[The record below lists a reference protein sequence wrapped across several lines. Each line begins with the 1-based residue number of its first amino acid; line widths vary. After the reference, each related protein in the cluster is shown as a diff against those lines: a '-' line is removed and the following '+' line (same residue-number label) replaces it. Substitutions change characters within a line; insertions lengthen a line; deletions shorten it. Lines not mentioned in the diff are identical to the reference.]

1 MCDARLT
8 GRTPGGAERSPA
20 ANPRQRA
27 TAGCATL
34 LIVSALRSRRIASL
48 LAAPVLR
55 ATGAA
60 IAAVAAMPAVSAA
73 APAPTPSNAL
83 TATMA
88 SSATNAANPTN
99 AANVPSTSPGAN
111 PVWRGGPFVFQSAGT
126 PLAELLRDFGAH
138 HGIPTV
144 VSARVDDR
152 FIGTLPPGAAQTT
165 LDALSER
172 YRLSWYFNGQTLNIY
187 KASEA
192 TRRVVPLRYA
202 PPDDLLAHLRG
213 AGVLHARHCVARA
226 IPATRA
232 LEIAGVPACI
242 DTVTMLARY
251 VERDARE
258 QQESEETI
266 KIFPLKFATAD
277 DTRYFYRGQEVV
289 VPGVVSVLKDLILGA
304 GPLVATAA
312 SASVDGSEADSAAAV
327 ATAARAGTPRFSA
340 DPRRN
345 AVIVRERRRNLP
357 IYGDLIAQ
365 LDVRPRLVDISV
377 AIIDVNASDIAE
389 LGVDLSGS
397 ARLGGFGSVAL
408 NGPTQEGESGTFTTV
423 IGDTNRF
430 MLNLNALE
438 RNSKARVLSRP
449 SIVTLDNMQAVLD
462 RSVTFYT
469 KVAGEKVAKLE
480 SVTTGSLLR
489 VTPRLVPGEEKGR
502 EQVMLT
508 LNIED
513 GGEARNERAS
523 RSEVPSIRNSSIATH
538 ATLQA
543 GQSLLLG
550 GFVQD
555 AQHEHERKIPLL
567 GDLPFI
573 GRLFSSTSH
582 RNDSVMRLF
591 LIKAE
596 PAAGLPGA

>member
-1 MCDARLT
+1 MAA
-8 GRTPGGAERSPA
+8 GPA
-20 ANPRQRA
+20 AS
-27 TAGCATL
+27 L
-34 LIVSALRSRRIASL
+34 ASVAST
-48 LAAPVLR
+48 AAP
-55 ATGAA
+55 
-60 IAAVAAMPAVSAA
+60 I
-73 APAPTPSNAL
+73 
-83 TATMA
+83 A
-88 SSATNAANPTN
+88 SSA
-99 AANVPSTSPGAN
+99 

-138 HGIPTV
+138 HGIPTI
-144 VSARVDDR
+144 VSAQVGDR
-152 FIGTLPPGAAQTT
+152 FIGTLPARSAQAT

-187 KASEA
+187 KSSEA
-192 TRRVVPLRYA
+192 SRRVMSLRYA
-202 PPDDLLAHLRG
+202 SPSDLLAHLRN

-242 DTVTMLARY
+242 DTVAMLARH

-304 GPLVATAA
+304 GSLVATATAA
-312 SASVDGSEADSAAAV
+312 SADTYAMNGINSINGVNNVDGNDSAAPV
-327 ATAARAGTPRFSA
+327 ARTGTPRFSA

-357 IYGDLIAQ
+357 IYDDLIAQ

-389 LGVDLSGS
+389 LGVDFSGS
-397 ARLGGFGSVAL
+397 ARLGGFGRVAL
-408 NGPTQEGESGTFTTV
+408 NGQAQDGDSSTFTTV
-423 IGDTNRF
+423 VGDTNKF
-430 MLNLNALE
+430 MLNLSALE

-469 KVAGEKVAKLE
+469 KVSGEKVAKLE

-489 VTPRLVPGEEKGR
+489 VTPRLVPDEGEGR

-513 GGEARNERAS
+513 GGEARSERNA

-555 AQHEHERKIPLL
+555 AQHEQERKIPLL

-573 GRLFSSTSH
+573 GRLFSSTSN

-596 PAAGLPGA
+596 PSAGLPST

>member
-1 MCDARLT
+1 MQPSFTSR
-8 GRTPGGAERSPA
+8 A
-20 ANPRQRA
+20 AA
-27 TAGCATL
+27 LLAGILLATL
-34 LIVSALRSRRIASL
+34 AVASS
-48 LAAPVLR
+48 AAPVAR
-55 ATGAA
+55 PAT
-60 IAAVAAMPAVSAA
+60 PD
-73 APAPTPSNAL
+73 
-83 TATMA
+83 
-88 SSATNAANPTN
+88 
-99 AANVPSTSPGAN
+99 
-111 PVWRGGPFVFQSAGT
+111 WRGGPFVFQSAGT

-144 VSARVDDR
+144 VSPHIDDR
-152 FIGTLPPGAAQTT
+152 FIGTLPAGAAQAT

-172 YRLSWYFNGQTLNIY
+172 YRLSWYFNGQTLNVY
-187 KASEA
+187 KSSEA
-192 TRRVVPLRYA
+192 TRRVVSLRYA
-202 PPDDLLAHLRG
+202 LPGDLLGHLRD
-213 AGVLHARHCVARA
+213 AGVLHPRHCVART
-226 IPATRA
+226 IPATHA

-242 DTVTMLARY
+242 ETVAMLADY
-251 VERDARE
+251 LESDARD

-304 GPLVATAA
+304 GPLGAPSATLVTPGASAGAGIDAGRPVAT
-312 SASVDGSEADSAAAV
+312 G
-327 ATAARAGTPRFSA
+327 TRTGTPRFSA

-389 LGVDLSGS
+389 LGVDFSGS
-397 ARLGGFGSVAL
+397 ARLGGFGAVSL
-408 NGPTQEGESGTFTTV
+408 NSQTQAGDASTFTTV
-423 IGDTNRF
+423 VGDTNKF
-430 MLNLNALE
+430 MVNLSALE

-469 KVAGEKVAKLE
+469 KVSGEKVAKLE
-480 SVTTGSLLR
+480 SVTSGSLLR
-489 VTPRLVPGEEKGR
+489 VTPRLVPQEGGDGR

-513 GGEARNERAS
+513 GGEV
-523 RSEVPSIRNSSIATH
+523 RSERNRHNEVPTIRNSSISTH

-555 AQHEHERKIPLL
+555 AQHEQERKIPLL
-567 GDLPFI
+567 GDLPLI
-573 GRLFSSTSH
+573 GRLFSSTSN
-582 RNDSVMRLF
+582 RSDSVMRLF

-596 PAAGLPGA
+596 PAADVPSE

>member
-1 MCDARLT
+1 MRSHVTSRVAALLAGCLSATLTIAASAATFAARPPL
-8 GRTPGGAERSPA
+8 AASVAPA
-20 ANPRQRA
+20 A
-27 TAGCATL
+27 
-34 LIVSALRSRRIASL
+34 
-48 LAAPVLR
+48 
-55 ATGAA
+55 
-60 IAAVAAMPAVSAA
+60 
-73 APAPTPSNAL
+73 
-83 TATMA
+83 
-88 SSATNAANPTN
+88 
-99 AANVPSTSPGAN
+99 

-144 VSARVDDR
+144 VSPHVDDG
-152 FIGTLPPGAAQTT
+152 FIGTLPAGAAQAT

-187 KASEA
+187 KSSEA
-192 TRRVVPLRYA
+192 TRRVMSLRYA
-202 PPDDLLAHLRG
+202 SPDDLLGHLRD
-213 AGVLHARHCVARA
+213 AGVLHPRHCVARG
-226 IPATRA
+226 IPATHA

-242 DTVTMLARY
+242 ETVAMLAEHL
-251 VERDARE
+251 ERDARD

-304 GPLVATAA
+304 GPLGVASATLATPGPAA
-312 SASVDGSEADSAAAV
+312 STGIDAGRPLTTGAP
-327 ATAARAGTPRFSA
+327 TGTPRFSA

-357 IYGDLIAQ
+357 MYGDLIAQ
-365 LDVRPRLVDISV
+365 LDIRPRLVDISV
-377 AIIDVNASDIAE
+377 AIIDVNASDVAE
-389 LGVDLSGS
+389 LGVDFSGS
-397 ARLGGFGSVAL
+397 ARLGGFGAVSL
-408 NGPTQEGESGTFTTV
+408 NSRANDGDTGTFTTV
-423 IGDTNRF
+423 VGDTNKF
-430 MLNLNALE
+430 MVNLSALE

-469 KVAGEKVAKLE
+469 KVSGEKVAKLE
-480 SVTTGSLLR
+480 SVTSGSLLR
-489 VTPRLVPGEEKGR
+489 VTPRLVPNEGDGNGR

-513 GGEARNERAS
+513 GGEVRSERNARN
-523 RSEVPSIRNSSIATH
+523 EVPSIRNSSISTQAR
-538 ATLQA
+538 LQA

-555 AQHEHERKIPLL
+555 AQHEQERKIPLL
-567 GDLPFI
+567 GDLPLI
-573 GRLFSSTSH
+573 GRLFSSTSN
-582 RNDSVMRLF
+582 RSDSVMRLF

-596 PAAGLPGA
+596 PAVDVPST

>member
-1 MCDARLT
+1 MLL
-8 GRTPGGAERSPA
+8 
-20 ANPRQRA
+20 
-27 TAGCATL
+27 AGCL
-34 LIVSALRSRRIASL
+34 WIA
-48 LAAPVLR
+48 P
-55 ATGAA
+55 A
-60 IAAVAAMPAVSAA
+60 IAAPSA
-73 APAPTPSNAL
+73 
-83 TATMA
+83 
-88 SSATNAANPTN
+88 
-99 AANVPSTSPGAN
+99 PST

-138 HGIPTV
+138 HDIPTV
-144 VSARVDDR
+144 VSPQVDDR
-152 FIGTLPPGAAQTT
+152 FIGTLPAGNAQAT

-172 YRLSWYFNGQTLNIY
+172 YRLSWYFNGQTLNVY
-187 KASEA
+187 KSSEA
-192 TRRVVPLRYA
+192 ARRLMPLRHA
-202 PPDDLLAHLRG
+202 SPGDLLAHLRD
-213 AGVLHARHCVARA
+213 AGVLHPRHCVARA

-232 LEIAGVPACI
+232 LEIAGVPACLE
-242 DTVTMLARY
+242 TVTMLAEY
-251 VERDARE
+251 LERDARD

-304 GPLVATAA
+304 GPLVATSSTSAPT
-312 SASVDGSEADSAAAV
+312 SASTSAAGTSAATDFAL
-327 ATAARAGTPRFSA
+327 ATATRTGTPRFSA

-357 IYGDLIAQ
+357 IYADLIAQ
-365 LDVRPRLVDISV
+365 LDIRPRLVDISV

-389 LGVDLSGS
+389 LGVDISGS
-397 ARLGGFGSVAL
+397 ARLGGFGSVSL
-408 NGPTQEGESGTFTTV
+408 NGQTSESDGGTFTTLV
-423 IGDTNRF
+423 GDTNKF
-430 MLNLNALE
+430 MLNLSALE

-462 RSVTFYT
+462 RSITFYT
-469 KVAGEKVAKLE
+469 KVSGEKVAKLE
-480 SVTTGSLLR
+480 SVTSGSLLR
-489 VTPRLVPGEEKGR
+489 VTPRLVPNDANDTNNANGAQDGTR

-513 GGEARNERAS
+513 GGEVRSERNARNE
-523 RSEVPSIRNSSIATH
+523 VPTIRNSSISTH

-567 GDLPFI
+567 GDLPLI
-573 GRLFSSTSH
+573 GRLFSSTSN

-596 PAAGLPGA
+596 PAAATSISIPAAGPSA

>member
-1 MCDARLT
+1 MLT
-8 GRTPGGAERSPA
+8 LL
-20 ANPRQRA
+20 
-27 TAGCATL
+27 AGCL
-34 LIVSALRSRRIASL
+34 CV
-48 LAAPVLR
+48 AP
-55 ATGAA
+55 A
-60 IAAVAAMPAVSAA
+60 IAA
-73 APAPTPSNAL
+73 PS
-83 TATMA
+83 A
-88 SSATNAANPTN
+88 SSSA
-99 AANVPSTSPGAN
+99 PSTPL
-111 PVWRGGPFVFQSAGT
+111 WRGGPFVFQSAGT

-138 HGIPTV
+138 HDIPTV
-144 VSARVDDR
+144 VSAQVDDR
-152 FIGTLPPGAAQTT
+152 FIGTLPAGDAQAT

-172 YRLSWYFNGQTLNIY
+172 YRLSWYFNGQTLNVY
-187 KASEA
+187 KSSEA
-192 TRRVVPLRYA
+192 ARRLMPLRHA
-202 PPDDLLAHLRG
+202 SPGDLLAHLRD
-213 AGVLHARHCVARA
+213 AGVLHPRHCVARA

-242 DTVTMLARY
+242 ETVTMLAEY
-251 VERDARE
+251 LERDARD

-304 GPLVATAA
+304 GPLVATASTGA
-312 SASVDGSEADSAAAV
+312 STSASTSAGSTSTATDFAL
-327 ATAARAGTPRFSA
+327 ATATRTGTPRFSA

-357 IYGDLIAQ
+357 IYADLIAQ
-365 LDVRPRLVDISV
+365 LDIRPRLVDISV

-389 LGVDLSGS
+389 LGVDISGS
-397 ARLGGFGSVAL
+397 ARLGGFGSVSL
-408 NGPTQEGESGTFTTV
+408 NAQTSESDGGTFTTLV
-423 IGDTNRF
+423 GDTNKF
-430 MLNLNALE
+430 MLNLSALE

-462 RSVTFYT
+462 RSITFYT
-469 KVAGEKVAKLE
+469 KVSGEKVAKLE
-480 SVTTGSLLR
+480 SVTSGSLLR
-489 VTPRLVPGEEKGR
+489 VTPRLVPIDANDAQDGAR

-513 GGEARNERAS
+513 GGEVRSERNARNE
-523 RSEVPSIRNSSIATH
+523 VPTIRNSSISTQ

-567 GDLPFI
+567 GDLPLI
-573 GRLFSSTSH
+573 GRLFSSTSN

-596 PAAGLPGA
+596 PAAATSTSIPSAGPSA

>member
-1 MCDARLT
+1 MPPSFT
-8 GRTPGGAERSPA
+8 SRTVALLAGSLCVTL
-20 ANPRQRA
+20 A
-27 TAGCATL
+27 TA
-34 LIVSALRSRRIASL
+34 SF
-48 LAAPVLR
+48 AAP
-55 ATGAA
+55 
-60 IAAVAAMPAVSAA
+60 
-73 APAPTPSNAL
+73 L
-83 TATMA
+83 TAHA
-88 SSATNAANPTN
+88 PR
-99 AANVPSTSPGAN
+99 VSPGT

-144 VSARVDDR
+144 VSPHVADR
-152 FIGTLPPGAAQTT
+152 FIGTLPAGAAQAT

-172 YRLSWYFNGQTLNIY
+172 YRLSWYFNGQTLNVY
-187 KASEA
+187 KSSEA
-192 TRRVVPLRYA
+192 TRRVMSVRYA
-202 PPDDLLAHLRG
+202 SPSDLLGHLRN
-213 AGVLHARHCVARA
+213 AGVLHPRHCVARA
-226 IPATRA
+226 IPATHA

-242 DTVTMLARY
+242 ETVAMLADHL
-251 VERDARE
+251 ERDARD

-304 GPLVATAA
+304 GPLGVTAAA
-312 SASVDGSEADSAAAV
+312 SASPGASAGAGLDARLPPATGSRS
-327 ATAARAGTPRFSA
+327 GTPRFSA

-365 LDVRPRLVDISV
+365 LDIRPRLVDISV

-389 LGVDLSGS
+389 LGVDFSGS
-397 ARLGGFGSVAL
+397 ARLGGFGAVSL
-408 NGPTQEGESGTFTTV
+408 NSQTQSGDSGTFTTLV
-423 IGDTNRF
+423 GDTNKF
-430 MLNLNALE
+430 MVNLSALE

-469 KVAGEKVAKLE
+469 KVSGEKVAKLE
-480 SVTTGSLLR
+480 SVTSGSLLR
-489 VTPRLVPGEEKGR
+489 VTPRLVPQEGDGR

-513 GGEARNERAS
+513 GGEVRSERNSRNE
-523 RSEVPSIRNSSIATH
+523 VPTIRNSSISTH

-555 AQHEHERKIPLL
+555 AQHEQERKIPLL
-567 GDLPFI
+567 GDLPLI
-573 GRLFSSTSH
+573 GRLFSSTSN
-582 RNDSVMRLF
+582 RSDSVMRLF

-596 PAAGLPGA
+596 PAADLPSA

>member
-1 MCDARLT
+1 MRSHLTRL
-8 GRTPGGAERSPA
+8 SL
-20 ANPRQRA
+20 NLVVSL
-27 TAGCATL
+27 AGVL
-34 LIVSALRSRRIASL
+34 
-48 LAAPVLR
+48 PV
-55 ATGAA
+55 
-60 IAAVAAMPAVSAA
+60 
-73 APAPTPSNAL
+73 APAI
-83 TATMA
+83 A
-88 SSATNAANPTN
+88 SSATPFMERPAVA
-99 AANVPSTSPGAN
+99 SPAP
-111 PVWRGGPFVFQSAGT
+111 PVWRGGAFVFQSAGT

-138 HGIPTV
+138 HGIPTA
-144 VSARVDDR
+144 VSTKVDDR
-152 FIGTLPPGAAQTT
+152 FIGTLPAGAAQAT

-187 KASEA
+187 KSSEA
-192 TRRVVPLRYA
+192 TRRVMSLRSA
-202 PPDDLLAHLRG
+202 SPDDLLRHLRD
-213 AGVLHARHCVARA
+213 AGVLHPRHCVARA
-226 IPATRA
+226 IPATHA

-242 DTVTMLARY
+242 ETVSMLAEY
-251 VERDARE
+251 VERDARDR
-258 QQESEETI
+258 QESEETI

-304 GPLVATAA
+304 GPLVATSATPGMPATSDSPLAA
-312 SASVDGSEADSAAAV
+312 SP
-327 ATAARAGTPRFSA
+327 ATRTGTPRFSA

-365 LDVRPRLVDISV
+365 LDIRPRLVDISV

-389 LGVDLSGS
+389 LGVDFSGS
-397 ARLGGFGSVAL
+397 ARLGGFGAVSL
-408 NGPTQEGESGTFTTV
+408 NGQLQDGDSSTFTTV
-423 IGDTNRF
+423 VGDTNKF
-430 MLNLNALE
+430 MLNLSALE

-469 KVAGEKVAKLE
+469 KVSGEKVAKLE
-480 SVTTGSLLR
+480 SVTSGSLLR
-489 VTPRLVPGEEKGR
+489 VTPRLVPNDGDNVGR

-513 GGEARNERAS
+513 GGEVRNERNT
-523 RSEVPSIRNSSIATH
+523 RNEVPTIRNSSISTH

-555 AQHEHERKIPLL
+555 TQHEQERKIPLL
-567 GDLPFI
+567 GDIPFI
-573 GRLFSSTSH
+573 GRLFSSTSN
-582 RNDSVMRLF
+582 RSDSVMRLF

-596 PAAGLPGA
+596 PAADVPSA

>member
-1 MCDARLT
+1 MLLVSACLWAV
-8 GRTPGGAERSPA
+8 PGVAASPA
-20 ANPRQRA
+20 
-27 TAGCATL
+27 
-34 LIVSALRSRRIASL
+34 S
-48 LAAPVLR
+48 
-55 ATGAA
+55 TG
-60 IAAVAAMPAVSAA
+60 
-73 APAPTPSNAL
+73 
-83 TATMA
+83 
-88 SSATNAANPTN
+88 
-99 AANVPSTSPGAN
+99 TSPL

-138 HGIPTV
+138 HDIPTV
-144 VSARVDDR
+144 VSPKVDDR
-152 FIGTLPPGAAQTT
+152 FIGTLPAGDAQAT

-172 YRLSWYFNGQTLNIY
+172 YRLSWYFNGQTLNVY

-192 TRRVVPLRYA
+192 ARRLVSLRHA
-202 PPDDLLAHLRG
+202 SPGDLLAHLRD
-213 AGVLHARHCVARA
+213 AGVLHPRHCVARA

-242 DTVTMLARY
+242 ETVTMLAEY
-251 VERDARE
+251 LERDARD

-304 GPLVATAA
+304 GPLVATSSATASTGA
-312 SASVDGSEADSAAAV
+312 SASVSGVSTATDIAFAAA
-327 ATAARAGTPRFSA
+327 TRTGTPRFSA

-365 LDVRPRLVDISV
+365 LDIRPRLVDISV

-389 LGVDLSGS
+389 LGVDISGS
-397 ARLGGFGSVAL
+397 ARLGGFGTVSL
-408 NGPTQEGESGTFTTV
+408 NGQTGESDGGTFTTLV
-423 IGDTNRF
+423 GDTNKF
-430 MLNLNALE
+430 MLNLSALE

-469 KVAGEKVAKLE
+469 KVSGEKVAKLE
-480 SVTTGSLLR
+480 SVTSGSLLR
-489 VTPRLVPGEEKGR
+489 VTPRLVPNDGDDTQGGTHEH
-502 EQVMLT
+502 VMLT

-513 GGEARNERAS
+513 GGEMRSERNARNE
-523 RSEVPSIRNSSIATH
+523 VPTIRNSSISTQ

-555 AQHEHERKIPLL
+555 AQHEQERKIPLL
-567 GDLPFI
+567 GDLPII
-573 GRLFSSTSH
+573 GRLFSSTSN

-596 PAAGLPGA
+596 PAADVPTSTSTSVPSA

>member
-1 MCDARLT
+1 MRSHLKRLALFAAALLAGFVPVT
-8 GRTPGGAERSPA
+8 SAVASSPA
-20 ANPRQRA
+20 PFAAR
-27 TAGCATL
+27 TAPM
-34 LIVSALRSRRIASL
+34 S
-48 LAAPVLR
+48 PV
-55 ATGAA
+55 
-60 IAAVAAMPAVSAA
+60 
-73 APAPTPSNAL
+73 TPE
-83 TATMA
+83 
-88 SSATNAANPTN
+88 
-99 AANVPSTSPGAN
+99 
-111 PVWRGGPFVFQSAGT
+111 WRGGPFVFQSAGT

-138 HGIPTV
+138 HGIPTT
-144 VSARVDDR
+144 VSAQVDDR
-152 FIGTLPPGAAQTT
+152 FIGTLPAGAAQAT

-187 KASEA
+187 KSSEA
-192 TRRVVPLRYA
+192 TRRVMSLRHA
-202 PPDDLLAHLRG
+202 SPGDLLEHLRD
-213 AGVLHARHCVARA
+213 AGVLHPRHCVARA
-226 IPATRA
+226 IPATHA

-242 DTVTMLARY
+242 ETVSMLAEY
-251 VERDARE
+251 VERDARD

-304 GPLVATAA
+304 GPLVVTAA
-312 SASVDGSEADSAAAV
+312 TPATPGAPVAAAP
-327 ATAARAGTPRFSA
+327 AARPGTPRFSA

-345 AVIVRERRRNLP
+345 AVIVRERRQNLP

-365 LDVRPRLVDISV
+365 LDIRPRLVDISV

-389 LGVDLSGS
+389 LGVDFSGN
-397 ARLGGFGSVAL
+397 ARIGGFGAVSL
-408 NGPTQEGESGTFTTV
+408 NGQLQDGDSGTFTTV
-423 IGDTNRF
+423 VGDTNKF
-430 MLNLNALE
+430 MVNLSALE

-469 KVAGEKVAKLE
+469 KVSGEKVAKLE
-480 SVTTGSLLR
+480 SVTSGSLLR
-489 VTPRLVPGEEKGR
+489 VTPRLVPNDGDDAGR

-513 GGEARNERAS
+513 GGEVRSERNSRNE
-523 RSEVPSIRNSSIATH
+523 VPTIRNSSISTH

-555 AQHEHERKIPLL
+555 TQQEHERKIPLL
-567 GDLPFI
+567 GDLPLI
-573 GRLFSSTSH
+573 GRLFSSTSN

-596 PAAGLPGA
+596 PAADVPSA

>member
-1 MCDARLT
+1 MRCRLLC
-8 GRTPGGAERSPA
+8 
-20 ANPRQRA
+20 RA
-27 TAGCATL
+27 LRHLLPLTL
-34 LIVSALRSRRIASL
+34 LIA
-48 LAAPVLR
+48 VL
-55 ATGAA
+55 T
-60 IAAVAAMPAVSAA
+60 IVPASAA
-73 APAPTPSNAL
+73 L
-83 TATMA
+83 L
-88 SSATNAANPTN
+88 SAYG
-99 AANVPSTSPGAN
+99 STGDKSGN
-111 PVWRGGPFVFQSAGT
+111 GTSPVWRGGPFAFQSAGT

-144 VSARVDDR
+144 VSAQVDDR
-152 FIGTLPPGAAQTT
+152 FIGMLPPGAAQTT
-165 LDALSER
+165 LDTLAER

-192 TRRVVPLRYA
+192 TRRVLPLRYA
-202 PPDDLLAHLRG
+202 SPRDLLSHLRDV
-213 AGVLHARHCVARA
+213 GVLHPRHCVARA
-226 IPATRA
+226 IPATHA
-232 LEIAGVPACI
+232 LEIAGVPACLE
-242 DTVTMLARY
+242 TVSMLADY
-251 VERDARE
+251 VERDARD
-258 QQESEETI
+258 QQASEETI

-289 VPGVVSVLKDLILGA
+289 VPGVVSVLKDLIQGA
-304 GPLVATAA
+304 GPLIATSSTTDTTGAITRSRTSTDVGIA
-312 SASVDGSEADSAAAV
+312 PPSP
-327 ATAARAGTPRFSA
+327 TGTPRFSA

-345 AVIVRERRRNLP
+345 AVIVRERRRNIP

-389 LGVDLSGS
+389 LGVDISGS
-397 ARLGGFGSVAL
+397 ARLGGFGTVSL
-408 NGPTQEGESGTFTTV
+408 NGPSSDGDAGTFTTLV
-423 IGDTNRF
+423 GDTNKF
-430 MLNLNALE
+430 MLNLSALE

-469 KVAGEKVAKLE
+469 KVSGEKVAKLE
-480 SVTTGSLLR
+480 SVTSGSLLR
-489 VTPRLVPGEEKGR
+489 VTPRLVPSEPTGSAVDGSPGHEGIGS

-513 GGEARNERAS
+513 GGEVRSDRNLRNE
-523 RSEVPSIRNSSIATH
+523 VPTIRNSSISTH

-567 GDLPFI
+567 GDLPLV
-573 GRLFSSTSH
+573 GRLFSSTSN

-596 PAAGLPGA
+596 PAAVLPNA

>member
-1 MCDARLT
+1 MPSSFT
-8 GRTPGGAERSPA
+8 S
-20 ANPRQRA
+20 RA
-27 TAGCATL
+27 VALLAGSLCATL
-34 LIVSALRSRRIASL
+34 ATASF
-48 LAAPVLR
+48 AAPL
-55 ATGAA
+55 T
-60 IAAVAAMPAVSAA
+60 
-73 APAPTPSNAL
+73 APAPR
-83 TATMA
+83 
-88 SSATNAANPTN
+88 
-99 AANVPSTSPGAN
+99 VSPGT

-144 VSARVDDR
+144 VSPHVDDR
-152 FIGTLPPGAAQTT
+152 FIGTLPAGSAQAT

-172 YRLSWYFNGQTLNIY
+172 YRLSWYFNGQTLNVY
-187 KASEA
+187 KSSEA
-192 TRRVVPLRYA
+192 TRRVMSVRYA
-202 PPDDLLAHLRG
+202 SPSDLLGHLRN
-213 AGVLHARHCVARA
+213 AGVLHPRHCVARA
-226 IPATRA
+226 IPATHA

-242 DTVTMLARY
+242 ETVAMLADHL
-251 VERDARE
+251 ERDARD

-304 GPLVATAA
+304 GPLGATAA
-312 SASVDGSEADSAAAV
+312 AFATPGAPAMAGVDASPPLATGSR
-327 ATAARAGTPRFSA
+327 TGTPRFSA

-365 LDVRPRLVDISV
+365 LDIRPRLVDISV

-389 LGVDLSGS
+389 LGVDFSGS
-397 ARLGGFGSVAL
+397 ARLGGFGAVSL
-408 NGPTQEGESGTFTTV
+408 NSQTQNGDTGTFTTLV
-423 IGDTNRF
+423 GDTNKF
-430 MLNLNALE
+430 MVNLSALE

-469 KVAGEKVAKLE
+469 KVSGEKVAKLE
-480 SVTTGSLLR
+480 SVTSGSLLR
-489 VTPRLVPGEEKGR
+489 VTPRLVPQEGDGR

-513 GGEARNERAS
+513 GGEVRSERNSRNE
-523 RSEVPSIRNSSIATH
+523 VPTIRNSSISTH

-555 AQHEHERKIPLL
+555 AQHEQERKIPLL
-567 GDLPFI
+567 GDLPLI
-573 GRLFSSTSH
+573 GRLFSSTSN
-582 RNDSVMRLF
+582 RSDSVMRLF

-596 PAAGLPGA
+596 PAADLPSA

>member
-1 MCDARLT
+1 MNAPL
-8 GRTPGGAERSPA
+8 
-20 ANPRQRA
+20 
-27 TAGCATL
+27 
-34 LIVSALRSRRIASL
+34 VAS
-48 LAAPVLR
+48 V
-55 ATGAA
+55 
-60 IAAVAAMPAVSAA
+60 
-73 APAPTPSNAL
+73 
-83 TATMA
+83 
-88 SSATNAANPTN
+88 
-99 AANVPSTSPGAN
+99 
-111 PVWRGGPFVFQSAGT
+111 PVWHGGPFVFQSAGT

-138 HGIPTV
+138 HGVPTV
-144 VSARVDDR
+144 VSPQVNDR
-152 FIGTLPPGAAQTT
+152 FIGTLPAGNAQET

-172 YRLSWYFNGQTLNIY
+172 YRLSWYFDGQTLNVY
-187 KASEA
+187 KASE
-192 TRRVVPLRYA
+192 TSRRVMPLRYA
-202 PPDDLLAHLRG
+202 SPGALLSHLRD
-213 AGVLHARHCVARA
+213 AGVLHPKHCVARA
-226 IPATRA
+226 IPATHA
-232 LEIAGVPACI
+232 LEIAGVPACL
-242 DTVTMLARY
+242 DTVAMLAEY
-251 VERDARE
+251 VERDARD

-304 GPLVATAA
+304 GPLVATATSTRPA
-312 SASVDGSEADSAAAV
+312 GSVGRPD
-327 ATAARAGTPRFSA
+327 AARDVGIANVARTGTGGTPRFSA

-389 LGVDLSGS
+389 LGVDISGS
-397 ARLGGFGSVAL
+397 ARLGGFGTVSL
-408 NGPTQEGESGTFTTV
+408 NGQSSQMNDGDSGTFTTLV
-423 IGDTNRF
+423 GDTNKF
-430 MLNLNALE
+430 MLNLSALE

-469 KVAGEKVAKLE
+469 KVSGEKVAKLE
-480 SVTTGSLLR
+480 SVTSGSLLR
-489 VTPRLVPGEEKGR
+489 VTPRLVPKEGEPEEDGTR

-513 GGEARNERAS
+513 GGEVRSERNVRNE
-523 RSEVPSIRNSSIATH
+523 VPTIRNSSISTH

-567 GDLPFI
+567 GDLPII
-573 GRLFSSTSH
+573 GRLFSSTSN

-596 PAAGLPGA
+596 PAAVLPSA

>member
-1 MCDARLT
+1 M
-8 GRTPGGAERSPA
+8 
-20 ANPRQRA
+20 
-27 TAGCATL
+27 
-34 LIVSALRSRRIASL
+34 
-48 LAAPVLR
+48 
-55 ATGAA
+55 
-60 IAAVAAMPAVSAA
+60 
-73 APAPTPSNAL
+73 
-83 TATMA
+83 
-88 SSATNAANPTN
+88 
-99 AANVPSTSPGAN
+99 

-138 HGIPTV
+138 HGIPTA
-144 VSARVDDR
+144 VSAQVDDR
-152 FIGTLPPGAAQTT
+152 FIGTLPAGTAQAT

-187 KASEA
+187 KSSEA
-192 TRRVVPLRYA
+192 TRRVMSLRYA
-202 PPDDLLAHLRG
+202 SPDDLLGHLRD
-213 AGVLHARHCVARA
+213 AGVLHPRHCVARA

-232 LEIAGVPACI
+232 LEIAGVPACME
-242 DTVTMLARY
+242 TVSMLAEY
-251 VERDARE
+251 VERDARD

-304 GPLVATAA
+304 GPIIATSPTPLTSLTSTTSVPNAPSAA
-312 SASVDGSEADSAAAV
+312 SGTS
-327 ATAARAGTPRFSA
+327 TPRFSA

-365 LDVRPRLVDISV
+365 LDIRPRLVDISV

-389 LGVDLSGS
+389 LGVDFSGS
-397 ARLGGFGSVAL
+397 ARLGGFGTVSL
-408 NGPTQEGESGTFTTV
+408 NGQMQDGDSSTFTTV
-423 IGDTNRF
+423 VGDTNKF
-430 MLNLNALE
+430 MLNLSALE

-469 KVAGEKVAKLE
+469 KVSGEKVAKLE
-480 SVTTGSLLR
+480 SVTSGSLLR
-489 VTPRLVPGEEKGR
+489 VTPRLIPNEAEDVGR

-513 GGEARNERAS
+513 GGEVRSERNARNE
-523 RSEVPSIRNSSIATH
+523 VPTIRNSSISTH

-555 AQHEHERKIPLL
+555 TQHEQERKIPLL
-567 GDLPFI
+567 GDLPLI
-573 GRLFSSTSH
+573 GRLFSSTSN

-596 PAAGLPGA
+596 PAADVPSA

>member
-1 MCDARLT
+1 MRSLF
-8 GRTPGGAERSPA
+8 TP
-20 ANPRQRA
+20 RA
-27 TAGCATL
+27 TALLAGCLCATP
-34 LIVSALRSRRIASL
+34 VVAPS
-48 LAAPVLR
+48 AAPLAER
-55 ATGAA
+55 APLASP
-60 IAAVAAMPAVSAA
+60 VA
-73 APAPTPSNAL
+73 
-83 TATMA
+83 
-88 SSATNAANPTN
+88 
-99 AANVPSTSPGAN
+99 

-138 HGIPTV
+138 HSIPTV
-144 VSARVDDR
+144 VSPLVDDR
-152 FIGTLPPGAAQTT
+152 FVGTLPAGTAQAT

-172 YRLSWYFNGQTLNIY
+172 YRLSWYFNGQTLNVY
-187 KASEA
+187 KSSEA
-192 TRRVVPLRYA
+192 TRRIMSVRYA
-202 PPDDLLAHLRG
+202 SPGDLLGHLRD
-213 AGVLHARHCVARA
+213 AGVLHPRHCVARA
-226 IPATRA
+226 IPTTHA

-242 DTVTMLARY
+242 ETVVMLADY
-251 VERDARE
+251 LERDARD

-304 GPLVATAA
+304 GPLGATAGT
-312 SASVDGSEADSAAAV
+312 SAGAGIDATRSLATSTGTGTGS
-327 ATAARAGTPRFSA
+327 GTPRFSA

-365 LDVRPRLVDISV
+365 LDIRPRLVDISV

-389 LGVDLSGS
+389 LGVDFSGS
-397 ARLGGFGSVAL
+397 ARLGGFGAVSL
-408 NGPTQEGESGTFTTV
+408 NSQTQSGDTGTFTTLV
-423 IGDTNRF
+423 GDTNKF
-430 MLNLNALE
+430 MLNLSALE

-469 KVAGEKVAKLE
+469 KVSGEKVAKLE
-480 SVTTGSLLR
+480 SVTSGSLLR
-489 VTPRLVPGEEKGR
+489 VTPRLVPQEGGSDAR

-513 GGEARNERAS
+513 GGEVRSERNSRNE
-523 RSEVPSIRNSSIATH
+523 VPTIRNSSIATH

-555 AQHEHERKIPLL
+555 AQHEQERKIPLL
-567 GDLPFI
+567 GDLPLI
-573 GRLFSSTSH
+573 GRLFSSTSN
-582 RNDSVMRLF
+582 RSDSVMRLF

-596 PAAGLPGA
+596 PAADLPSA

>member
-1 MCDARLT
+1 MPPSFT
-8 GRTPGGAERSPA
+8 SRTVALLAGSLCVTL
-20 ANPRQRA
+20 A
-27 TAGCATL
+27 TA
-34 LIVSALRSRRIASL
+34 SF
-48 LAAPVLR
+48 AAP
-55 ATGAA
+55 
-60 IAAVAAMPAVSAA
+60 
-73 APAPTPSNAL
+73 L
-83 TATMA
+83 TAHA
-88 SSATNAANPTN
+88 PR
-99 AANVPSTSPGAN
+99 VSPGT

-144 VSARVDDR
+144 VSPHVADR
-152 FIGTLPPGAAQTT
+152 FIGTLPAGAAQAT

-172 YRLSWYFNGQTLNIY
+172 YRLSWYFNGQTLNVY
-187 KASEA
+187 KSSEA
-192 TRRVVPLRYA
+192 TRRVMSVRYA
-202 PPDDLLAHLRG
+202 SPSDLLGHLRN
-213 AGVLHARHCVARA
+213 AGVLHPRHCVARA
-226 IPATRA
+226 IPATHA

-242 DTVTMLARY
+242 ETVAMLADHL
-251 VERDARE
+251 ERDARD

-304 GPLVATAA
+304 GPLGATAAA
-312 SASVDGSEADSAAAV
+312 SASPGASAGAGLDARLPPATGSRS
-327 ATAARAGTPRFSA
+327 GTPRFSA

-365 LDVRPRLVDISV
+365 LDIRPRLVDISV

-389 LGVDLSGS
+389 LGVDFSGS
-397 ARLGGFGSVAL
+397 ARLGGFGAVSL
-408 NGPTQEGESGTFTTV
+408 NSQTQSGDSGTFTTLV
-423 IGDTNRF
+423 GDTNKF
-430 MLNLNALE
+430 MVNLSALE

-469 KVAGEKVAKLE
+469 KVSGEKVAKLE
-480 SVTTGSLLR
+480 SVTSGSLLR
-489 VTPRLVPGEEKGR
+489 VTPRLVPQEGDGR

-513 GGEARNERAS
+513 GGEVRSERNSRNE
-523 RSEVPSIRNSSIATH
+523 VPTIRNSSISTH

-555 AQHEHERKIPLL
+555 AQHEQERKIPLL
-567 GDLPFI
+567 GDLPLI
-573 GRLFSSTSH
+573 GRLFSSTSN
-582 RNDSVMRLF
+582 RSDSVMRLF

-596 PAAGLPGA
+596 PAADLPSA

>member
-1 MCDARLT
+1 MRKL
-8 GRTPGGAERSPA
+8 R
-20 ANPRQRA
+20 PRR
-27 TAGCATL
+27 
-34 LIVSALRSRRIASL
+34 VPVL
-48 LAAPVLR
+48 LAAGLLR
-55 ATGAA
+55 VTVAA
-60 IAAVAAMPAVSAA
+60 IAAGPVTSIASVASTASPIAGS
-73 APAPTPSNAL
+73 APA
-83 TATMA
+83 
-88 SSATNAANPTN
+88 
-99 AANVPSTSPGAN
+99 
-111 PVWRGGPFVFQSAGT
+111 WRGGPFVFQSAGT

-138 HGIPTV
+138 HGIPTI
-144 VSARVDDR
+144 VSARVGDR
-152 FIGTLPPGAAQTT
+152 FIGTLPARSAQAT

-187 KASEA
+187 KSSEA
-192 TRRVVPLRYA
+192 SRRVVSLRYA
-202 PPDDLLAHLRG
+202 SPSDLLAHLRD

-242 DTVTMLARY
+242 DTVAMLAQH

-258 QQESEETI
+258 RQESEETI

-304 GPLVATAA
+304 GPLVANSTAA
-312 SASVDGSEADSAAAV
+312 SAGTNAINGINSVNGVDPT
-327 ATAARAGTPRFSA
+327 ATAARTGTPRFSA

-345 AVIVRERRRNLP
+345 AVIVRERRSNLP

-377 AIIDVNASDIAE
+377 AIIDVNASDVAE
-389 LGVDLSGS
+389 LGVDFSGS
-397 ARLGGFGSVAL
+397 ARLGGFGRVAL
-408 NGPTQEGESGTFTTV
+408 NGQAQDGDSSTFTTV
-423 IGDTNRF
+423 VGDTNKF
-430 MLNLNALE
+430 MLNLSALE

-469 KVAGEKVAKLE
+469 KVSGEKVAKLE

-489 VTPRLVPGEEKGR
+489 VTPRLVPDEGEGR

-513 GGEARNERAS
+513 GGEARSERNA

-555 AQHEHERKIPLL
+555 AQHEQERKIPLL
-567 GDLPFI
+567 GDLPFV
-573 GRLFSSTSH
+573 GRLFSSTSN

-596 PAAGLPGA
+596 PAAGLPST

>member
-1 MCDARLT
+1 MPPSFT
-8 GRTPGGAERSPA
+8 SRTVALLAGSLCVTL
-20 ANPRQRA
+20 A
-27 TAGCATL
+27 TA
-34 LIVSALRSRRIASL
+34 SF
-48 LAAPVLR
+48 AAP
-55 ATGAA
+55 
-60 IAAVAAMPAVSAA
+60 
-73 APAPTPSNAL
+73 L
-83 TATMA
+83 TAHA
-88 SSATNAANPTN
+88 PR
-99 AANVPSTSPGAN
+99 VSPGT

-144 VSARVDDR
+144 VSPHVADR
-152 FIGTLPPGAAQTT
+152 FIGTLPAGAAQAT

-172 YRLSWYFNGQTLNIY
+172 YRLSWYFNGQTLNVY
-187 KASEA
+187 KSSEA
-192 TRRVVPLRYA
+192 TRRVMSVRYA
-202 PPDDLLAHLRG
+202 SPNDLLGHLRN
-213 AGVLHARHCVARA
+213 AGVLHPRHCVARA
-226 IPATRA
+226 IPATHA

-242 DTVTMLARY
+242 ETVAMLADHL
-251 VERDARE
+251 ERDARD

-304 GPLVATAA
+304 GPLGATATA
-312 SASVDGSEADSAAAV
+312 SASPGASAGAGLDARLPPATGSRS
-327 ATAARAGTPRFSA
+327 GTPRFSA

-365 LDVRPRLVDISV
+365 LDIRPRLVDISV

-389 LGVDLSGS
+389 LGVDFSGS
-397 ARLGGFGSVAL
+397 ARLGGFGAVSL
-408 NGPTQEGESGTFTTV
+408 NSQTQSGDSGTFTTLV
-423 IGDTNRF
+423 GDTNKF
-430 MLNLNALE
+430 MVNLSALE

-469 KVAGEKVAKLE
+469 KVSGEKVAKLE
-480 SVTTGSLLR
+480 SVTSGSLLR
-489 VTPRLVPGEEKGR
+489 VTPRLVPQEGDGR

-513 GGEARNERAS
+513 GGEVRSERNSRNE
-523 RSEVPSIRNSSIATH
+523 VPTIRNSSISTH

-555 AQHEHERKIPLL
+555 AQHEQERKIPLL
-567 GDLPFI
+567 GDLPLI
-573 GRLFSSTSH
+573 GRLFSSTSN
-582 RNDSVMRLF
+582 RSDSVMRLF

-596 PAAGLPGA
+596 PAADLPSA

>member
-1 MCDARLT
+1 MPVRQI
-8 GRTPGGAERSPA
+8 TP
-20 ANPRQRA
+20 A
-27 TAGCATL
+27 T
-34 LIVSALRSRRIASL
+34 
-48 LAAPVLR
+48 PK
-55 ATGAA
+55 
-60 IAAVAAMPAVSAA
+60 
-73 APAPTPSNAL
+73 
-83 TATMA
+83 
-88 SSATNAANPTN
+88 
-99 AANVPSTSPGAN
+99 
-111 PVWRGGPFVFQSAGT
+111 WRGGPFVFQSAGT

-144 VSARVDDR
+144 VSPQVDDR
-152 FIGTLPPGAAQTT
+152 FIGTLPAGAAQAT

-172 YRLSWYFNGQTLNIY
+172 YRLSWYFNGQTLHIY
-187 KASEA
+187 KSSEA
-192 TRRVVPLRYA
+192 TRRAMSLRHA
-202 PPDDLLAHLRG
+202 SPGDLLGHLG
-213 AGVLHARHCVARA
+213 DAGVLHPRHCVARA
-226 IPATRA
+226 IPATHA
-232 LEIAGVPACI
+232 LEIAGVPACLE
-242 DTVTMLARY
+242 TVSMLAEY
-251 VERDARE
+251 VERDARD

-304 GPLVATAA
+304 GPLIATSAA
-312 SASVDGSEADSAAAV
+312 PPTSPTSAAAI
-327 ATAARAGTPRFSA
+327 TAAPVTRTGTPRFSA

-345 AVIVRERRRNLP
+345 AVIVRERRQNLP

-365 LDVRPRLVDISV
+365 LDIRPRLVDISV

-389 LGVDLSGS
+389 LGVDFSGS
-397 ARLGGFGSVAL
+397 ARLGGFGAVSL
-408 NGPTQEGESGTFTTV
+408 NGQLQDGDSSTFTTV
-423 IGDTNRF
+423 VGDTNKF
-430 MLNLNALE
+430 MINLNALE

-469 KVAGEKVAKLE
+469 KVSGEKVAKLE
-480 SVTTGSLLR
+480 SVTSGSLLR
-489 VTPRLVPGEEKGR
+489 VTPRLVPNEGDGAGR

-513 GGEARNERAS
+513 GGEVRSERNARNE
-523 RSEVPSIRNSSIATH
+523 VPTIRNSSISTH

-555 AQHEHERKIPLL
+555 AQHEQERKIPLL
-567 GDLPFI
+567 GDLPLI
-573 GRLFSSTSH
+573 GRLFSSTSN

-596 PAAGLPGA
+596 PAADVPSA

>member
-1 MCDARLT
+1 MRRVVVPIALCL
-8 GRTPGGAERSPA
+8 
-20 ANPRQRA
+20 A
-27 TAGCATL
+27 TAQ
-34 LIVSALRSRRIASL
+34 I
-48 LAAPVLR
+48 
-55 ATGAA
+55 
-60 IAAVAAMPAVSAA
+60 VAAMPASTRQS
-73 APAPTPSNAL
+73 PASVIPA
-83 TATMA
+83 
-88 SSATNAANPTN
+88 
-99 AANVPSTSPGAN
+99 
-111 PVWRGGPFVFQSAGT
+111 WRGGPFVFQSAGT

-144 VSARVDDR
+144 VSPQVDDR
-152 FIGTLPPGAAQTT
+152 FIGTLPAGDAQQT

-172 YRLSWYFNGQTLNIY
+172 YRLSWYFNGQTLNVY

-192 TRRVVPLRYA
+192 ARRVMPLRYA
-202 PPDDLLAHLRG
+202 SSGDLLAHLRD
-213 AGVLHARHCVARA
+213 AGVLHPKHCVARA
-226 IPATRA
+226 IPATHA
-232 LEIAGVPACI
+232 LEIAGVPACLE
-242 DTVTMLARY
+242 TVAMLAEY
-251 VERDARE
+251 VERDARD

-277 DTRYFYRGQEVV
+277 DTRYFYRGQEVI

-304 GPLVATAA
+304 GPLVATSA
-312 SASVDGSEADSAAAV
+312 SAG
-327 ATAARAGTPRFSA
+327 TANPAMTDLPVVNAMRGGTPRFSA

-357 IYGDLIAQ
+357 IYGDLIEQ

-389 LGVDLSGS
+389 LGVDISGS
-397 ARLGGFGSVAL
+397 ARLGGFGSVSL
-408 NGPTQEGESGTFTTV
+408 NGQSGLTNEGDSGTFTTLV
-423 IGDTNRF
+423 GDTNKF
-430 MLNLNALE
+430 MLNLSALE

-469 KVAGEKVAKLE
+469 KVSGEKVAKLE
-480 SVTTGSLLR
+480 SVTSGSLLR
-489 VTPRLVPGEEKGR
+489 VTPRLVPNDAGERADGAR

-513 GGEARNERAS
+513 GGEVRSDRNVRNE
-523 RSEVPSIRNSSIATH
+523 VPTIRNSSISTH

-567 GDLPFI
+567 GDLPLI
-573 GRLFSSTSH
+573 GRLFSSTSN

-596 PAAGLPGA
+596 PAAATPSA

>member
-1 MCDARLT
+1 MPFPCSARAMHAARRALS
-8 GRTPGGAERSPA
+8 SPLFLPLFSPFFWPLFWPLFWLFA
-20 ANPRQRA
+20 PFHARRLSSGWRIRVRRLFVPIALSLA
-27 TAGCATL
+27 TAQ
-34 LIVSALRSRRIASL
+34 V
-48 LAAPVLR
+48 
-55 ATGAA
+55 
-60 IAAVAAMPAVSAA
+60 VAAMPTSKHHSPASAI
-73 APAPTPSNAL
+73 
-83 TATMA
+83 
-88 SSATNAANPTN
+88 SA
-99 AANVPSTSPGAN
+99 
-111 PVWRGGPFVFQSAGT
+111 WQGGPFVFQSAGT

-144 VSARVDDR
+144 VSRQVDDR
-152 FIGTLPPGAAQTT
+152 FIGTLPAGNAQQT

-192 TRRVVPLRYA
+192 ARRVMPLRYA
-202 PPDDLLAHLRG
+202 SPDDLLSHLRD
-213 AGVLHARHCVARA
+213 AGVLHPKHCVARA
-226 IPATRA
+226 IAATHA
-232 LEIAGVPACI
+232 LEIAGVPACL
-242 DTVTMLARY
+242 DTVAMLAEY
-251 VERDARE
+251 VERDARD

-277 DTRYFYRGQEVV
+277 DTRYFYRGQEVI

-304 GPLVATAA
+304 GPLAATPATSATGSAANPVAT
-312 SASVDGSEADSAAAV
+312 DLPAV
-327 ATAARAGTPRFSA
+327 STVRGGTPRFSA

-357 IYGDLIAQ
+357 VYGDLIEQ

-389 LGVDLSGS
+389 LGVDISGS
-397 ARLGGFGSVAL
+397 ARLGGFGSVSL
-408 NGPTQEGESGTFTTV
+408 NGQSGQMNESDSGTFTTLV
-423 IGDTNRF
+423 GDTNKF
-430 MLNLNALE
+430 MLNLSALE

-469 KVAGEKVAKLE
+469 KVSGEKVAKLE
-480 SVTTGSLLR
+480 SVTSGSLLR
-489 VTPRLVPGEEKGR
+489 VTPRLVPNDAGDHSDGAR

-513 GGEARNERAS
+513 GGEVRSDRNVRNE
-523 RSEVPSIRNSSIATH
+523 VPTIRNSSISTH

-567 GDLPFI
+567 GDLPLI
-573 GRLFSSTSH
+573 GRLFSSTSN

-596 PAAGLPGA
+596 PAAATPSA

>member
-1 MCDARLT
+1 M
-8 GRTPGGAERSPA
+8 
-20 ANPRQRA
+20 A
-27 TAGCATL
+27 TMTFA
-34 LIVSALRSRRIASL
+34 LIVLI
-48 LAAPVLR
+48 
-55 ATGAA
+55 A
-60 IAAVAAMPAVSAA
+60 IAWVSTKAVAALP
-73 APAPTPSNAL
+73 APAIGLDSHT
-83 TATMA
+83 T
-88 SSATNAANPTN
+88 
-99 AANVPSTSPGAN
+99 

-144 VSARVDDR
+144 VSAHVNDR
-152 FIGTLPPGAAQTT
+152 FIGTLPAGAAQAT

-192 TRRVVPLRYA
+192 TRRVMPLRYA
-202 PPDDLLAHLRG
+202 SPGDLLGHLRD
-213 AGVLHARHCVARA
+213 AGVLHPRHCVARA
-226 IPATRA
+226 IPATHA

-242 DTVTMLARY
+242 ETVSMLAEY
-251 VERDARE
+251 VERDARDR
-258 QQESEETI
+258 QESEETI

-304 GPLVATAA
+304 GPLVATSSNV
-312 SASVDGSEADSAAAV
+312 SAQGSLGGTTAEIAV
-327 ATAARAGTPRFSA
+327 ANVPQNGTPRFSA

-377 AIIDVNASDIAE
+377 AIIDVNASDVAE
-389 LGVDLSGS
+389 LGIDMSGS
-397 ARLGGFGSVAL
+397 ARLGGFGAVSL
-408 NGPTQEGESGTFTTV
+408 NGQASQSGDGDSGTFTTLV
-423 IGDTNRF
+423 GDTNKF
-430 MLNLNALE
+430 MLNLSALE

-469 KVAGEKVAKLE
+469 KVSGEKVAKLE
-480 SVTTGSLLR
+480 SVTSGSLLR
-489 VTPRLVPGEEKGR
+489 VTPRLVPNENDEGR
-502 EQVMLT
+502 DDSHEQVMLT

-513 GGEARNERAS
+513 GGEVRSDRNVRNE
-523 RSEVPSIRNSSIATH
+523 VPTIRNSSISTH

-567 GDLPFI
+567 GDLPLI
-573 GRLFSSTSH
+573 GRLFSSTSN

-596 PAAGLPGA
+596 PAAALPSA